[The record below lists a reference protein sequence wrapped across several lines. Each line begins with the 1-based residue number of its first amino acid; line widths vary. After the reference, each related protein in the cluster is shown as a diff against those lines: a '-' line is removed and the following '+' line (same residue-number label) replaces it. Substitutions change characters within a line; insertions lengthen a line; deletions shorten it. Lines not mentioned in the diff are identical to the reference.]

1 MNALTTIDHTQWYV
15 DVPRSIR
22 GQTIVGLLL
31 LVLTFGGFGVW
42 AFTAPLAAAVVAQGS
57 FVATGQNKIIQHL
70 EGGIIDKIFVEEG
83 DHVEEGDPIVRLDET
98 AARANE
104 RQLILR
110 RARLEAI
117 NARLLAEYNGDEK
130 VNFPRFLLDQRSDPE
145 VAAILESQSLSFQAS
160 RRKLESDLSLL
171 HSNMESLEHRAK
183 GYMLER
189 QAMVRQVVLLKE
201 ELAGKLIL
209 LDQGFMRKPETN
221 AVRRAIADAEGQIG
235 KLAAEA
241 SETESQIEKHRGQ
254 LKQVEAS
261 YRQAAVD
268 ELQAIEAELDSVRE
282 QTRSA
287 ENILRRVVI
296 EAPVSGTVVRLH
308 YHTSGGVIESGK
320 SIVEIIPTD
329 VPLIIETQIAR
340 TEIDSV
346 RVGQPVAVRL
356 TALNRRTTP
365 VLDGSVYYV
374 SADSIPDSNPSQPRE
389 FYVARIRLP
398 SSELRRVPGFSPT
411 PGMPAEIMIK
421 TQERTFFSYLS
432 RPILD
437 SMQRAFRE
445 Q

>member
-296 EAPVSGTVVRLH
+296 EAPVSGTVVRMH